1 MVKSKYEVIMAKLVL
16 PIGISGSGKSYIYN
30 KDYKDYIQVSPDL
43 IREELTGDISNQTRN
58 KEVFKIAF
66 ERVDECLKNGQ
77 NVFFDATNV
86 NKSQRKN
93 FTDKY
98 IGTDVEVIYV
108 VLPADID
115 LSWKRIRADIRE
127 KKNRSDVPYFALV
140 RQKEQYDNSLELGFN
155 DENVQEV
162 IYAEQ

>member
-1 MVKSKYEVIMAKLVL
+1 MAKLIL

-30 KDYKDYIQVSPDL
+30 KDYKDCIQVSPDL
-43 IREELTGDISNQTRN
+43 IREELTGDISNQSRN
-58 KEVFKIAF
+58 KDVFRIAF
-66 ERVDECLKNGQ
+66 ERVDEYLNKGQ
-77 NVFFDATNV
+77 DVFFDATNV

-98 IGTDVEVIYV
+98 IGTDVKVVYV

-115 LSWKRIRADIRE
+115 LSWKRIRKDIRE

-162 IYAEQ
+162 IYV

>member
-1 MVKSKYEVIMAKLVL
+1 MSNLVL

-30 KDYKDYIQVSPDL
+30 KDYKDCVQVSPDL
-43 IREELTGDISNQTRN
+43 IREELTGSISNQSKN
-58 KEVFKIAF
+58 KEVFQLAF
-66 ERVDECLKNGQ
+66 ERVDYYLNNGKD
-77 NVFFDATNV
+77 VFFDATNV

-98 IGTDVEVIYV
+98 IGTDVNVIYV

-115 LSWKRIRADIRE
+115 LSWKRIRSDIRE

-140 RQKEQYDNSLELGFN
+140 RQKEQYDKSLEIGFD

-162 IYAEQ
+162 IYAE

>member
-1 MVKSKYEVIMAKLVL
+1 MAKLVL

-30 KDYKDYIQVSPDL
+30 RDYKDCVQVSPDL
-43 IREELTGDISNQTRN
+43 IREELTGDISNQSKN
-58 KEVFKIAF
+58 KEVFKLAF
-66 ERVDECLKNGQ
+66 ERVDEYLNSGQ
-77 NVFFDATNV
+77 DVFFDATNV

-98 IGTDVEVIYV
+98 IGTDVNIIYV

-115 LSWKRIRADIRE
+115 LSWKRIRSDIRE
-127 KKNRSDVPYFALV
+127 KKNRADVPYFALV
-140 RQKEQYDNSLELGFN
+140 RQKENYDKSLELGFD

-162 IYAEQ
+162 IYV

>member
-1 MVKSKYEVIMAKLVL
+1 MAKLVL

-30 KDYKDYIQVSPDL
+30 KDYKDYVQVSPDL

-66 ERVDECLKNGQ
+66 ERVDNCLKNGQ
-77 NVFFDATNV
+77 NVFFDATNT
-86 NKSQRKN
+86 NRDQRKK

-115 LSWKRIRADIRE
+115 LSWKRIRTDIRE

-140 RQKEQYDNSLELGFN
+140 RQKEQYDDTLKNGFEN
-155 DENVQEV
+155 ENVQEV
-162 IYAEQ
+162 IYV

>member
-1 MVKSKYEVIMAKLVL
+1 MSNLVL

-30 KDYKDYIQVSPDL
+30 RDYKDCVQVSPDL
-43 IREELTGDISNQTRN
+43 IREELTGDISNQSKN
-58 KEVFKIAF
+58 KEVFKLAF
-66 ERVDECLKNGQ
+66 ERVDEYLNSGKD
-77 NVFFDATNV
+77 VFFDATNV

-98 IGTDVEVIYV
+98 IGSDVTVIYV
-108 VLPADID
+108 VLPADVD
-115 LSWKRIRADIRE
+115 LSWTRIRKDIRE

-140 RQKEQYDNSLELGFN
+140 KQKEQYDNTLELGFD

-162 IYAEQ
+162 IYEK

>member
-1 MVKSKYEVIMAKLVL
+1 MSNLVL

-30 KDYKDYIQVSPDL
+30 KDYKDCVQVSPDL
-43 IREELTGDISNQTRN
+43 IREELTGDISNQSKN
-58 KEVFKIAF
+58 KEVFKLAF
-66 ERVDECLKNGQ
+66 ERVDEYLNKGMD
-77 NVFFDATNV
+77 VFFDATNV

-98 IGTDVEVIYV
+98 IGTDVNVIYV

-115 LSWKRIRADIRE
+115 LSWKRILSDIRE

-140 RQKEQYDNSLELGFN
+140 RQKEQYDKSLELGFD

-162 IYAEQ
+162 IYV

>member
-1 MVKSKYEVIMAKLVL
+1 MSRLIL

-30 KDYKDYIQVSPDL
+30 KDYKDCVQVSPDL
-43 IREELTGDISNQTRN
+43 IREELTGDISNQSKN
-58 KEVFKIAF
+58 KEVFKLAF
-66 ERVDECLKNGQ
+66 ERVDEYLNKGQ
-77 NVFFDATNV
+77 DVFFDATNV

-98 IGTDVEVIYV
+98 IGTDVNVIYV

-115 LSWKRIRADIRE
+115 LSWKRIRKDIRE

-155 DENVQEV
+155 DENVSEI
-162 IYAEQ
+162 IYA

>member
-1 MVKSKYEVIMAKLVL
+1 MAKLIL

-30 KDYKDYIQVSPDL
+30 KDYKDCVQVSPDL
-43 IREELTGDISNQTRN
+43 IREELTGDISNQSRN
-58 KEVFKIAF
+58 KDVFRIAF
-66 ERVDECLKNGQ
+66 ERVDEYLNKGQ
-77 NVFFDATNV
+77 DVFFDATNV
-86 NKSQRKN
+86 NEGQRKS

-98 IGTDVEVIYV
+98 KGTDVTVVYV

>member
-1 MVKSKYEVIMAKLVL
+1 MVKRKYEVIMAKLVL

-30 KDYKDYIQVSPDL
+30 KDYKDCVQVSPDL
-43 IREELTGDISNQTRN
+43 IREELTGDISNQSKN
-58 KEVFKIAF
+58 KEVFKLAF
-66 ERVDECLKNGQ
+66 KRVDEYLNSGQ

-86 NKSQRKN
+86 NKSQGKS

-127 KKNRSDVPYFALV
+127 KKNRADVPYFALV
-140 RQKEQYDNSLELGFN
+140 RQKENYDNTIKLGFG

-162 IYAEQ
+162 IYV

>member
-1 MVKSKYEVIMAKLVL
+1 MSRLIL

-30 KDYKDYIQVSPDL
+30 KDYKDCVQVSPDL
-43 IREELTGDISNQTRN
+43 IREELTGDISNQSRN
-58 KEVFKIAF
+58 KDVFRIAF
-66 ERVDECLKNGQ
+66 ERVDEYLNKGQ
-77 NVFFDATNV
+77 DVFFDATNV
-86 NKSQRKN
+86 NKSQRKS

-98 IGTDVEVIYV
+98 KGTDVEVVYV

-140 RQKEQYDNSLELGFN
+140 KQKEQYDNTLKVGFD

-162 IYAEQ
+162 IYV

>member
-1 MVKSKYEVIMAKLVL
+1 MTKLIL

-30 KDYKDYIQVSPDL
+30 KDYKDCVQVSPDL
-43 IREELTGDISNQTRN
+43 IREELTGDISNQTKN
-58 KEVFKIAF
+58 KEVFKLAF
-66 ERVDECLKNGQ
+66 ERVDEYLNKGQ
-77 NVFFDATNV
+77 DVFFDATNV
-86 NKSQRKN
+86 NKEQRKN

-115 LSWKRIRADIRE
+115 LSWNRIR
-127 KKNRSDVPYFALV
+127 KGKNRSNVPYFALV
-140 RQKEQYDNSLELGFN
+140 KQKEQYDKSIKFGFN

-162 IYAEQ
+162 IYAE